1 MRYLSI
7 RYLGFLTASP
17 YREWSARPVRRL
29 LDALYRHLLLEEHEL
44 AHRLLSRSVKNSI
57 TSLDGNV

>member
-44 AHRLLSRSVKNSI
+44 AHLLSRSVKNII